1 MIADTLDRAFTAFA
15 RLADLSGEDRDR
27 ALADLERSDP
37 EAAREV
43 RSLLGFHAPDDG
55 FLDPSRLRRGFEAIE
70 LEPLS
75 PGMQL
80 RGYTVQGRL
89 GSGGSSVV
97 YLAEQQR
104 PRRRVA
110 LKVLGVGHGGPAMVR
125 RLEREAD
132 LLGRLAHPGIA
143 QIYEAGVEDL
153 GDGDRAFMA
162 LELVEGLPIDQHCA
176 RRGLDD
182 RARIRLLLEVCDAL
196 RHAHLSGV
204 VHLDLKPANILVR
217 EDGAVKVLDFGVGR
231 DLLAGEHGGPMGVTL
246 AYAAPEL
253 FGRDEPP
260 DMRAD
265 VFALGVILYQ
275 LLTGRRPVEPSE
287 LDAADADRT
296 LRERPRPPLRLAR
309 PELSPDLEGVAAR
322 ALALRPDD
330 RYQSV
335 GEFAEDLR
343 RFLDDRPVSARQES
357 AIDALRRAVRRGQRL
372 IATGVAA
379 VLVLAGA
386 TVFAVF
392 SAVRSDALAKSEEA
406 ARTLAEREQA
416 RADEFNALLQAE
428 LAAADIERARLEA
441 RVGNGF
447 AAETILWPAYFLD
460 PDSPAVQGALWELF
474 ETHPCDWTVFV
485 PSAFRVTPT
494 ADGDRLVIGSR
505 DGSLTLLDAH
515 TGRTLASIAP
525 DEDTSPIVAMA
536 DAPRDRVW
544 SVQRSGRVRILT
556 AEPDRL
562 GVVEVRTLDPNPTA
576 LALHPV
582 AGLSAVCFADGR
594 VLLGTIDSPEPI
606 RSWRAS
612 GQLLRAV
619 AFDPAGRRLAV
630 CGADLVIRL
639 YSARDGELRGELHGH
654 ERDIHTLA
662 FDPAA
667 PGTVLRSM
675 AQDQTLRRWD
685 LPSGASTIEAMIE
698 DHPVLIAH
706 RTDGAIV
713 LGETE
718 RAWIMHAPGGSLRSI
733 AFPRAGFAHAAAL
746 PDAVVTVESTGEVRR
761 WSTNASPSI
770 SRIAAHRLWLFGI
783 DRSAPRDRMVTSA
796 GDGTIRFADAT
807 GTHEIA
813 RYELPPRSRARAVR
827 FSPDHARVAV
837 GCADGQ
843 IRLFDSET
851 GTLVGTVPGPGGE
864 VYALAFSPDGTRLAA
879 GTSGRTIRLWSW
891 PDLAI
896 AGELTGLDAVPKGLA
911 FAPGSD
917 RLYASGARRGVLV
930 IDPASPAIVDTIPTA
945 AEPWSVV
952 LSPDGR
958 TLAAGLFDASVI
970 CVDLPTGSVRVGTT
984 RHRLVVAGLDFSPD
998 GRLLVSGG
1006 DDGAIRLWDTRD
1018 PGLRVV
1024 RALGAFAG
1032 PVPIVKFEP
1041 TGDRVLAGTST
1052 GKLIGWS
1059 LNTHDARIRGNAE
1072 DARRR
1077 FSRE

>member
-15 RLADLSGEDRDR
+15 RMADLTGDARDR

-43 RSLLGFHAPDDG
+43 RSLLGFHEPDDG

-80 RGYTVQGRL
+80 RGYTVKGRL

-162 LELVEGLPIDQHCA
+162 LELVEGLTIDQHCA

-182 RARIRLLLEVCDAL
+182 RGRIRLLLEVCDAV

-231 DLLAGEHGGPMGVTL
+231 DLLAGEHGGPLGVTL
-246 AYAAPEL
+246 AYAAPEQ
-253 FGRDEPP
+253 FGRDESP

-287 LDAADADRT
+287 LDTPEADRI
-296 LRERPRPPLRLAR
+296 LRERPRPSLRVAR
-309 PELSPDLEGVAAR
+309 PEVSPDLEGVAAR
-322 ALALRPDD
+322 ALALRPED

-335 GEFAEDLR
+335 GEFADDLR
-343 RFLDDRPVSARQES
+343 RYLEDRPVSARQES

-379 VLVLAGA
+379 VLVLAAA

-392 SAVRSDALAKSEEA
+392 SAVRSDALAKAEEA
-406 ARTLAEREQA
+406 ARTLAEHEQA
-416 RADEFNALLQAE
+416 RADEFNAMLQAE

-447 AAETILWPAYFLD
+447 AAETILWPAYFRD

-474 ETHPCDWTVFV
+474 ETHPCDWTVRV
-485 PSAFRVTPT
+485 PLGIRGV
-494 ADGDRLVIGSR
+494 ADGSGAMLCIGAR
-505 DGSLTLLDAH
+505 DGSLTLLD
-515 TGRTLASIAP
+515 GRSGRVIASFPA
-525 DEDTSPIVAMA
+525 DGDASTVVAMA
-536 DAPRDRVW
+536 DAPGGRFW
-544 SVQRSGRVRILT
+544 ALQRSGRLRIL
-556 AEPDRL
+556 AIDDEPRIL
-562 GVVEVRTLDPNPTA
+562 ETRIAGPNPTG
-576 LALHPV
+576 LAIHG
-582 AGLSAVCFADGR
+582 ASGLAAICFADGR
-594 VLLGTIDSPEPI
+594 VAISTIENGEDLI
-606 RSWRAS
+606 AWRAS
-612 GQLLRAV
+612 EQLLRAV

-630 CGADLVIRL
+630 SGADLVIRH
-639 YSARDGELRGELHGH
+639 YSTSGWELLGELRGH

-667 PGTVLRSM
+667 PGAVLRSM

-685 LPSGASTIEAMIE
+685 LTSGESTIETTIE

-706 RTDGAIV
+706 RADGAIV

-718 RAWIMHAPGGSLRSI
+718 RVWLMTTPGGSLRSI
-733 AFPRAGFAHAAAL
+733 AFPRAGFAHAVAL
-746 PDAVVTVESTGEVRR
+746 PDAVVTIESTGEIRR
-761 WSTNASPSI
+761 WSTDASPSI
-770 SRIAAHRLWLFGI
+770 SIIPAHRLWLFGL
-783 DRSAPRDRMVTSA
+783 DLSASRDRMVTSA
-796 GDGTIRFADAT
+796 GDSTIRFADAS

-843 IRLFDSET
+843 IRVFDPEM
-851 GTLVGTVPGPGGE
+851 GTLIETIPGPGGE
-864 VYALAFSPDGTRLAA
+864 VYALAFSPDGKRLAA
-879 GTSGRTIRLWSW
+879 GTNTRTIRIWSW

-896 AGELTGLDAVPKGLA
+896 AGDLAGLETVPRGMV
-911 FAPGSD
+911 FSPDS
-917 RLYASGARRGVLV
+917 RSLYSSGAVRGLLI
-930 IDPASPAIVDTIPTA
+930 IDPDAPEIIATIPTA

-970 CVDLPTGSVRVGTT
+970 CVDLPSGSVRVGTT

-1006 DDGAIRLWDTRD
+1006 DDGAIRLWDTHD
-1018 PGLRVV
+1018 PGLRAV
-1024 RALGAFAG
+1024 RALGVHTG
-1032 PVPIVKFEP
+1032 PVPIVRF
-1041 TGDRVLAGTST
+1041 GDDGRHVFGGTST
-1052 GKLIGWS
+1052 GKLIVWT
-1059 LNTHDARIRGNAE
+1059 LDTHRTRIERNLE
-1072 DARRR
+1072 EARRL
-1077 FSRE
+1077 FTRE